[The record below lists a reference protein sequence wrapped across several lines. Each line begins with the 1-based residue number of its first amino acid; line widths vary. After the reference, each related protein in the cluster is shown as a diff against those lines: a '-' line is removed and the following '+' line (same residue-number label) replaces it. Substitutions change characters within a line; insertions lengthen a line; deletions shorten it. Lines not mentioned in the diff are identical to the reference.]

1 MKRCISRQQ
10 FSANSLNQLK
20 NNITKQQ
27 PKQKPVDLFQ
37 KTWLTSS
44 RQMSSSSRSWLLI
57 TSRQGEAAT
66 PTDPQRQG
74 SRKGSFIHFGRN
86 SPWHPA
92 AEVMAS
98 VSSAVLAV
106 LRAGSTTTQQLLRWE
121 GSFSALIGDRAEKT
135 NGWRVQYLKFSQIF
149 TKSNAYPHP
158 ETLSKARKP

>member
-1 MKRCISRQQ
+1 MERRISGQQ
-10 FSANSLNQLK
+10 FSANSPSISFAKEQQ
-20 NNITKQQ
+20 QQ

-44 RQMSSSSRSWLLI
+44 RQMSSSSRSSLLI
-57 TSRQGEAAT
+57 TSRQREAAT
-66 PTDPQRQG
+66 PTDLQQQG
-74 SRKGSFIHFGRN
+74 SRKGSFIHFRRN

-92 AEVMAS
+92 AEVKAS
-98 VSSAVLAV
+98 VSSAV